1 MVKQTDVEL
10 GDGRR
15 LHAYDCGDVG
25 TADRIAV
32 FWQHGTTNIGAP
44 PQPLFSAAA
53 RLGIRWGSY
62 DRRGYGGSTAR
73 PGRDV
78 ASAADDVAAI
88 AEALCIDRF
97 AIMGHSGGGPHALAC
112 GARLPDRVLG
122 VVCVSGTAPYGAD
135 GLDWFAGM
143 ADAGVASMSAAAE
156 GRAARQAYEEST
168 DDLDFGFTPEDEAA
182 LGGAWSWLLD
192 VVRPALAAGPEAT
205 IDDDL
210 ASVAPWGFE
219 PARVAV
225 STMFLHGGRDRVVPS
240 RHSEWLAGRIP
251 SAQLRLYPNDGH
263 ITVLSHASAAME
275 WLRDHAD
282 RP

>member
-1 MVKQTDVEL
+1 VVTQTDVEL

-25 TADRIAV
+25 TADRIVV

-53 RLGIRWGSY
+53 RLGIRWVSY
-62 DRRGYGGSTAR
+62 DRPGYGGSTAR

-78 ASAADDVAAI
+78 ASAPDDVAAI
-88 AEALCIDRF
+88 AEALGIDRF
-97 AIMGHSGGGPHALAC
+97 AMM
-112 GARLPDRVLG
+112 DRVLG

-219 PARVAV
+219 PPG
-225 STMFLHGGRDRVVPS
+225 SPS
-240 RHSEWLAGRIP
+240 RPCSCTVAGTESCR
-251 SAQLRLYPNDGH
+251 AG
-263 ITVLSHASAAME
+263 TASGWRAAFP
-275 WLRDHAD
+275 R
-282 RP
+282 RS

>member
-1 MVKQTDVEL
+1 VVKQTDVEL

-88 AEALCIDRF
+88 AEALGIDRF

-112 GARLPDRVLG
+112 GARLPGPRPGGGLRVRDRALRCDGPCSCAVAG
-122 VVCVSGTAPYGAD
+122 TESCRAGTASG
-135 GLDWFAGM
+135 W
-143 ADAGVASMSAAAE
+143 
-156 GRAARQAYEEST
+156 RAAFPRRS
-168 DDLDFGFTPEDEAA
+168 
-182 LGGAWSWLLD
+182 
-192 VVRPALAAGPEAT
+192 
-205 IDDDL
+205 
-210 ASVAPWGFE
+210 
-219 PARVAV
+219 
-225 STMFLHGGRDRVVPS
+225 
-240 RHSEWLAGRIP
+240 
-251 SAQLRLYPNDGH
+251 
-263 ITVLSHASAAME
+263 
-275 WLRDHAD
+275 
-282 RP
+282 